1 MIFND
6 LSKTELE
13 SRLRAELNPP
23 QYEAVTHTGSP
34 LLVLAGAGSGKTR
47 VITYRIAYLMAVEGL
62 SPWNILAVTFT
73 NKAAKE
79 MRDRVSKLT
88 GGAMRGTW
96 IGTFHS
102 ICTRILRQDG
112 KIDGIDPNFSIYDR
126 ADQTT
131 AVKQAKSKCNL
142 GDDKILKPNSVLN
155 AISRAKNMF
164 LWPQKYQEQANSLY
178 EENIAKIYKE
188 YQTILRNNNALD
200 FDDLIMNTVRLL
212 VQYKD
217 VGDVYRK
224 RFKHIMVDE
233 YQDTNHPQY
242 LFIKELA
249 KEHHQICAVGDDDQS
264 IYRWRGAN
272 VENILNF
279 EKDYPSIHTV
289 KLEQNYRSTKNI
301 LSAASS
307 VIQINSYRHEKK
319 LWTDNTDG
327 DKAGIVNLPDEES
340 EAFWIV
346 EKIQKLHN
354 DDKVPLGDIAVFYR
368 INAQSR
374 LFEEECIRRS
384 LAYSLVG
391 STAFYQ
397 RKEIKDVMSYA
408 RLMINPADYASFER
422 IINIPKRKLGK
433 VSLQKLVDFAERA
446 KLPILEAALKAQEA
460 GEGSGLALATRK
472 AFHQF
477 ASLYQRWADEA
488 NDISLVKLF
497 DHITRQ
503 SGYMKVLEDSMDI
516 QDQTRIENIKE
527 LINAAGQYEDEIEAN
542 QGEET
547 AAPTTTLLTLQGFM
561 ENAAL
566 VSEVDNLKDSDDALV
581 LMTIHSAKGLE
592 FPYVFMAGM
601 EENLFPH
608 KRSVESDA
616 LEDMEEERRL
626 CYVGITRAKKQVYL
640 THACSRRLYQ
650 FREVAEP
657 SRFLKEIPDQ
667 FKETINW
674 STFKD
679 DSEEGEL
686 LQSSRKAARKNLE
699 TNFTENDCV
708 THRTFG
714 LGVIIEIDG
723 EGPKAHITVDFQ
735 SVGKKTLVQQF
746 ARLTKV

>member
-1 MIFND
+1 MIFNN
-6 LSKTELE
+6 LSKSDLE
-13 SRLRAELNPP
+13 SRLREELNPP
-23 QYEAVTHTGSP
+23 QYEAVTHSGSP

-47 VITYRIAYLMAVEGL
+47 VITYRIAYLMAAEGL

-79 MRDRVSKLT
+79 MRDRVSALT

-96 IGTFHS
+96 IGTFHA

-112 KIDGIDPNFSIYDR
+112 KLDGIDPNFSIYDR

-131 AVKQAKSKCNL
+131 AIKRAKAKCDL
-142 GDDKILKPNSVLN
+142 GDDKTLKPNSVIS
-155 AISRAKNMF
+155 AISSAKNKF
-164 LWPQKYQEQANSLY
+164 LWPKKYQEQANGLY
-178 EENIAKIYKE
+178 EENIAKIYKA

-200 FDDLIMNTVRLL
+200 FDDLIMYTVRLL
-212 VQYKD
+212 MQYKD

-307 VIQINSYRHEKK
+307 VIKVNSHRHEKK

-340 EAFWIV
+340 EAFWIG
-346 EKIQKLHN
+346 EQIQKLN
-354 DDKVPLGDIAVFYR
+354 QEDKVPLGDIAVFYR
-368 INAQSR
+368 VNAQSR
-374 LFEEECIRRS
+374 LIEEECVRRS
-384 LAYSLVG
+384 LAYSIVG

-397 RKEIKDVMSYA
+397 RKEIKDIMAYA
-408 RLMINPADYASFER
+408 RLMINPSDYASFER

-446 KLPILEAALKAQEA
+446 QLPILDAALQAKEA
-460 GEGSGLALATRK
+460 GEESGLALATRK

-477 ASLYQRWADEA
+477 ASLYQRWTDEA
-488 NDISLVKLF
+488 NDISLVELF
-497 DHITRQ
+497 DRITRQ
-503 SGYMKVLEDSMDI
+503 SGYMKVLEDSLDI
-516 QDQTRIENIKE
+516 QDQTRLENIKE
-527 LINAAGQYEDEIEAN
+527 LINAAGQFEDDIEETL
-542 QGEET
+542 GEET
-547 AAPTTTLLTLQGFM
+547 AAPTTTLLTLQAFM
-561 ENAAL
+561 ENTAL
-566 VSEVDNLKDSDDALV
+566 VSEVDNLKDSDEALV

-601 EENLFPH
+601 EEMLFPH
-608 KRSVESDA
+608 KRSIESNA
-616 LEDMEEERRL
+616 LADMEEERRL

-650 FREVAEP
+650 FRETALP
-657 SRFLKEIPDQ
+657 SRFLEEIPAQ

-674 STFKD
+674 STFKYD
-679 DSEEGEL
+679 EQEEEL
-686 LQSSRKAARKNLE
+686 LQSSRRSSRKTLE
-699 TNFTENDCV
+699 TNFTESDSV